1 MTCFEAIFNSYTKE
15 VPIIE
20 KPVHDL
26 HYTNF
31 DISIFF
37 DVSNVLRKFVEKI
50 VMMSCYIKR

>member
-1 MTCFEAIFNSYTKE
+1 MTCFEAIFNSYTTE

-26 HYTNF
+26 HYPNF

-37 DVSNVLRKFVEKI
+37 DVSNFLKTL
-50 VMMSCYIKR
+50 